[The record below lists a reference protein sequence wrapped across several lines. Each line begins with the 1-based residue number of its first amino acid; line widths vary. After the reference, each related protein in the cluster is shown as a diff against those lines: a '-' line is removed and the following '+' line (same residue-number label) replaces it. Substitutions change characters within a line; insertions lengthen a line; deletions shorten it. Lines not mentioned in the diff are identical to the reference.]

1 MCDPVLFGLLSKCTA
16 THCHALQHPATNCST
31 LQHTNCNTLQ
41 HTHTVLQGVAWDKS
55 VVNTPVLR
63 PSNQQQYYLST
74 YILCVSLRVNLSIW
88 TLVIASSAIK
98 YTHIKRC
105 VFINIGVLLCIAACC
120 SVLQCVAVCW
130 SMLEYVAVCC
140 SQRNSLYLDPWDRRQ
155 HYKVYTYCMIY
166 IYKYALRVAV
176 HRLVMQCVAVCCSVL
191 QCVAV
196 RVNPSI
202 WDPCDR
208 QQHCKVYTC

>member
-120 SVLQCVAVCW
+120 SVLQCVGVCW
-130 SMLEYVAVCC
+130 SMLQCVAVSVTPSIWTLEIADSTIKYIHIVWYIFINMHYVLLCTALWC
-140 SQRNSLYLDPWDRRQ
+140 SVL
-155 HYKVYTYCMIY
+155 
-166 IYKYALRVAV
+166 
-176 HRLVMQCVAVCCSVL
+176 QCVAVCCSVL
-191 QCVAV
+191 QSA
-196 RVNPSI
+196 
-202 WDPCDR
+202 
-208 QQHCKVYTC
+208 